1 MIAMALVGAAL
12 GGLLFAVLLRLAPP
26 RLSPLVQ
33 LGRLDAQYQ
42 AAGSGR
48 EVISGRNQGGLGTV
62 GRVLPCRAG
71 WVGWSR
77 PGSPTAASVTP
88 ACVRTSP

>member
-48 EVISGRNQGGLGTV
+48 EGIPAGTRVVWVPV

-71 WVGWSR
+71 WVG
-77 PGSPTAASVTP
+77 
-88 ACVRTSP
+88 

>member
-1 MIAMALVGAAL
+1 MIVMALVGAAL
-12 GGLLFAVLLRLAPP
+12 GGLLFAVLLHLAPP

-48 EVISGRNQGGLGTV
+48 EPNPGRNEGGLGT
-62 GRVLPCRAG
+62 GG
-71 WVGWSR
+71 TG
-77 PGSPTAASVTP
+77 AAV
-88 ACVRTSP
+88 